1 LVDEADFQRRRDEL
15 EATQQIAD
23 LTNPHVQAM
32 LGEIELVPLADRIY
46 GPGSGLIMTAF
57 AFPGNPSRFSDGT
70 RGTYYAA
77 SDRDTAIAE
86 SRYHDEIV
94 LQGSPPCVVEKTV
107 IEAALFAM
115 LVDVRGG
122 RPCPPS
128 IYDPQDYAAGQAF
141 GALVRR
147 LEGFGV
153 LYDSVR
159 RRGGECAAVFRPPAL
174 RNALVVQTVLY
185 EWDGSR
191 IAAVR

>member
-1 LVDEADFQRRRDEL
+1 MDEADLQKRRDEL

-23 LTNPHVQAM
+23 LTNPHVQDI

-46 GPGSGLIMTAF
+46 GPGSGLIMAAF

-94 LQGSPPCVVEKTV
+94 LQGSAPCVVEKTV
-107 IEAALFAM
+107 IETQLDAT
-115 LVDVRGG
+115 LVDVQRG
-122 RPCPPS
+122 RPCPPG
-128 IYDPQDYAAGQAF
+128 IYDPNDYAAGQAL

-159 RRGGECAAVFRPPAL
+159 RPGGECAAVFRPPAL
-174 RNALVVQTVLY
+174 TKAQAVQTLLY

-191 IAAVR
+191 IVAVR